1 MKTKA
6 CSLLVILTLL
16 FAVSTVGLAAQ
27 PSPFGRQLT
36 PLTEAEME
44 EVEGGALLE
53 ILVGGAVGG
62 IQYLITTN
70 YKEWNVMDG
79 VKHMISGALG
89 AWAGSFF

>member
-6 CSLLVILTLL
+6 CSLLLIVTLL
-16 FAVSTVGLAAQ
+16 FAFSALGLAAEH
-27 PSPFGRQLT
+27 SPFGRELI

-44 EVEGGALLE
+44 EIEGGALLE

-70 YKEWNVMDG
+70 YKEWNVADG
-79 VKHMISGALG
+79 LKHMVSGALG